1 MNDSKSLQ
9 LNYNIVRKG
18 VSTPPPLPPFQNNPP
33 ITRIPHPPTLPANPS
48 SQVYLINKNATVK
61 LSSINTIH
69 VKQQHNVGFFNFK
82 FTLKYMLGII
92 YIIKIHAR
100 KCLYISL
107 YSREGFSHPFNLLYP
122 KASFTY
128 NFKTSRKKRFFNGAT
143 SNRFL

>member
-18 VSTPPPLPPFQNNPP
+18 VSTPPLPPFQNNPP

-48 SQVYLINKNATVK
+48 SQVYLINKN
-61 LSSINTIH
+61 
-69 VKQQHNVGFFNFK
+69 GFFNFK

-128 NFKTSRKKRFFNGAT
+128 NFKTYRKKRFFNGAT